1 MLANYLIGLREGL
14 EASLVVSILAT
25 FLVKSGHRDRLRY
38 LWMGVG
44 AAVAA
49 AVAGWALL
57 QFITTLTARS
67 FTAQETIGGVMSIL
81 AVGFVTWMIFWM
93 RKASRSLKKELTD
106 RLDRALQMGPGAV
119 VLLAFLAVFREGI
132 ESAFIVYAS
141 AASATTA
148 APFIGV
154 LLGMAT
160 SVLLGIGIYRGAVR
174 INLGTFFTWT
184 GALLI
189 LVAAGI
195 FAYGFHDLQEAG
207 ILPGLHTLAFDVS
220 AVIPPTSWYGT
231 LLKGIF
237 NFSPAT
243 TTLEAAAWLCYVIPV
258 MTIFVLRTRK
268 AHRPQPAPTAP
279 AVHTSGSHS

>member
-38 LWMGVG
+38 LWVGVG
-44 AAVAA
+44 AALAA

-57 QFITTLTARS
+57 QFITALTARS

-106 RLDRALQMGPGAV
+106 RLERALQVGPGAV

-141 AASATTA
+141 AATSTSAV
-148 APFIGV
+148 PFVGV

-195 FAYGFHDLQEAG
+195 FAYGLHDLQEAG
-207 ILPGLHTLAFDVS
+207 ILPGLQTIAFDISHIV
-220 AVIPPTSWYGT
+220 PPDSWYGV

-237 NFSPAT
+237 NFN
-243 TTLEAAAWLCYVIPV
+243 
-258 MTIFVLRTRK
+258 
-268 AHRPQPAPTAP
+268 PAPTVIEMTAWLLYLVP
-279 AVHTSGSHS
+279 VLAIYLRPVKRKASPPPVVAEVASSR

>member
-38 LWMGVG
+38 LWVGVG
-44 AAVAA
+44 AALAA

-57 QFITTLTARS
+57 QFITALTARS

-106 RLDRALQMGPGAV
+106 RLDRALQVGPGAV

-141 AASATTA
+141 AATSTSAV
-148 APFIGV
+148 PFVGV

-195 FAYGFHDLQEAG
+195 FAYGLHDLQEAG
-207 ILPGLHTLAFDVS
+207 ILPGLQTLAFDISHIV
-220 AVIPPTSWYGT
+220 PPDSWYGV

-237 NFSPAT
+237 NFN
-243 TTLEAAAWLCYVIPV
+243 
-258 MTIFVLRTRK
+258 
-268 AHRPQPAPTAP
+268 PAPTVIEMTAWLLYLVP
-279 AVHTSGSHS
+279 VLAIYLRPVKRKASPPPVVAEVASSR

>member
-38 LWMGVG
+38 LWIGVG
-44 AAVAA
+44 AALAT

-57 QFITTLTARS
+57 QFITALTARS

-81 AVGFVTWMIFWM
+81 AVAFVTWMIFWM

-106 RLDRALQMGPGAV
+106 RLDRALQVGPGAV

-148 APFIGV
+148 APFVGV

-160 SVLLGIGIYRGAVR
+160 SVLLGLGIYRGAIR

-207 ILPGLHTLAFDVS
+207 ILPGLQTLAFDISHIV
-220 AVIPPTSWYGT
+220 PPDSWYGV

-237 NFSPAT
+237 NFNPSPT
-243 TTLEAAAWLCYVIPV
+243 VIELAAWLLYLVPV
-258 MTIFVLRTRK
+258 LTLYLRPVRRQV
-268 AHRPQPAPTAP
+268 RPP
-279 AVHTSGSHS
+279 AVMAETA

>member
-38 LWMGVG
+38 LWVGVG
-44 AAVAA
+44 AALAA

-57 QFITTLTARS
+57 QFITALTARS

-106 RLDRALQMGPGAV
+106 RLDRALQVGPGAV
-119 VLLAFLAVFREGI
+119 ALLAFLAVFREGI

-141 AASATTA
+141 AATATTA
-148 APFIGV
+148 SPLIGV

-160 SVLLGIGIYRGAVR
+160 SVLLGLGIYRGAVR

-184 GALLI
+184 GGLLI

-195 FAYGFHDLQEAG
+195 FAYGFHDLQEADL
-207 ILPGLHTLAFDVS
+207 LPGLQTLAFDVS
-220 AVIPPTSWYGT
+220 QIIPPSSWYGV
-231 LLKGIF
+231 LLKGVF
-237 NFSPAT
+237 NFN
-243 TTLEAAAWLCYVIPV
+243 
-258 MTIFVLRTRK
+258 
-268 AHRPQPAPTAP
+268 PAPTVIEATAWLVYLIP
-279 AVHTSGSHS
+279 VLVFYLRPVRRKVPPSVVAAETA

>member
-106 RLDRALQMGPGAV
+106 RLDRALQVGPGAV

-141 AASATTA
+141 AASSTTA
-148 APFIGV
+148 TPFIGV

-207 ILPGLHTLAFDVS
+207 ILPGLQTLAFDISHV
-220 AVIPPTSWYGT
+220 VPPDSWYGV

-237 NFSPAT
+237 NFN
-243 TTLEAAAWLCYVIPV
+243 
-258 MTIFVLRTRK
+258 
-268 AHRPQPAPTAP
+268 PAPTVVELGAWLLYLVPVLAIYLRPVRRNARPP
-279 AVHTSGSHS
+279 AVVVEAASSTSR